1 MWSYFFMSD
10 IDDESKA
17 ENIEESE
24 PQSMDQMEELLDSNF
39 NINIPKAGEIRD
51 GIIASIT
58 EGQILVSIG
67 AKSEGI
73 ISGKEYEGIPEDIL
87 NTLTVGKAI
96 PVYVVTPEDQNGN
109 LVLSFIRAVEE
120 QSWQEAED
128 LLKSGES
135 FESEIV
141 GYNKGG
147 LIVPLSTIR
156 GFIPASQLSLSRKL
170 EITGST
176 PEEKYRSMIGE
187 KIECCVIEVD
197 RERHRLILS
206 ERAAS
211 GETRDMIRDKII
223 DSLEEGDIRT
233 GRVTSL
239 ADFGAFVNIGGAD
252 GLVHISEITYDH
264 IDNPNEVLKVGD
276 EVKVKVISVDR
287 DRRRIG
293 LSMRQLQEDPWTDQV
308 ANLKVG
314 QLVEGEITRLTN
326 FGAFARLDVPGEL
339 EGLIHISEISEKRV
353 EHPKE
358 VLKVGDHVAL
368 RILRIEKEEHRIGLS
383 LRRVDSAQYVDQ
395 DWKAI
400 AKELDVSTSSQEETL
415 GDIVGTIPPAAE
427 QPEEEAAKISA
438 GPEEEQAAQPAEEE
452 LTAQPAEEELTAQP
466 AEEEQAAQ
474 PAEEAQAAQPA
485 EEEQAAQPTEE
496 EQAAQ
501 PTEEEK
507 QPKESVDQES
517 ADSEETQE
525 TEEKEE
531 A

>member
-1 MWSYFFMSD
+1 MSD
-10 IDDESKA
+10 YDDESKA

-24 PQSMDQMEELLDSNF
+24 PQSMDKMEELLDSNF
-39 NINIPKAGEIRD
+39 IIDFPKAGEIRD
-51 GIIASIT
+51 GIIASIS
-58 EGQILVSIG
+58 EGQILVSVG
-67 AKSEGI
+67 AKSEGV
-73 ISGKEYEGIPEDIL
+73 ISGKEYEGIPQEIL
-87 NTLTVGKAI
+87 ETLEVGKAI

-120 QSWQEAED
+120 QSWQDAED

-176 PEEKYRSMIGE
+176 PEEKYKSMVGE

-211 GETRDMIRDKII
+211 GETRDMIRDKVI
-223 DSLEEGDIRT
+223 DNLEEGDVRT
-233 GRVTSL
+233 GRVTSM
-239 ADFGAFVNIGGAD
+239 ADFGVFVNIGGAD

-276 EVKVKVISVDR
+276 EVKVKVINIDR
-287 DRRRIG
+287 DRKRIG
-293 LSMRQLQEDPWTDQV
+293 LSMRQLQEDPWTSQV
-308 ANLKVG
+308 SHLKVG

-326 FGAFARLDVPGEL
+326 FGAFARLDIPGEL

-368 RILRIEKEEHRIGLS
+368 RILRIDEDEHRIGLS

-395 DWKAI
+395 DWKAL
-400 AKELDVSTSSQEETL
+400 AKDLDVSTSSQEETL
-415 GDIVGTIPPAAE
+415 GDIVGTIPAV
-427 QPEEEAAKISA
+427 EE
-438 GPEEEQAAQPAEEE
+438 
-452 LTAQPAEEELTAQP
+452 
-466 AEEEQAAQ
+466 
-474 PAEEAQAAQPA
+474 
-485 EEEQAAQPTEE
+485 QPTEE
-496 EQAAQ
+496 ADGSEVVTEEDQEVQPAQEEAQTEEAAAESEAVQVEDQGVQPVDEEIKTDEVVDQQAAE
-501 PTEEEK
+501 T
-507 QPKESVDQES
+507 D
-517 ADSEETQE
+517 ETQE
-525 TEEKEE
+525 TEDKDE

>member
-1 MWSYFFMSD
+1 MSD
-10 IDDESKA
+10 YDDESKA
-17 ENIEESE
+17 ENLEESE
-24 PQSMDQMEELLDSNF
+24 SQSMDKMEELLDSNF
-39 NINIPKAGEIRD
+39 MIDFPKAGEIRD
-51 GIIASIT
+51 GIIASIS
-58 EGQILVSIG
+58 EGQILVSVG
-67 AKSEGI
+67 AKSEGV
-73 ISGKEYEGIPEDIL
+73 ISGKEYEGIPQEIL
-87 NTLTVGKAI
+87 ETLEVGKAI

-120 QSWQEAED
+120 QSWLDAED

-170 EITGST
+170 EISGST
-176 PEEKYRSMIGE
+176 PEEKYKSMVGE
-187 KIECCVIEVD
+187 KIECRVIEVD

-211 GETRDMIRDKII
+211 GETRDMIRDKVL
-223 DSLEEGDIRT
+223 DNLQEGDVRT

-264 IDNPNEVLKVGD
+264 IDNPKEVLKVGD
-276 EVKVKVISVDR
+276 EVKVKVISIDR
-287 DRRRIG
+287 DRKRIG
-293 LSMRQLQEDPWTDQV
+293 LSMRQLQEDPWTSQV
-308 ANLKVG
+308 SHLKVG

-368 RILRIEKEEHRIGLS
+368 RILRIEEDEHRIGLS

-395 DWKAI
+395 DWKAL
-400 AKELDVSTSSQEETL
+400 AKDLNVSTSSQEETL
-415 GDIVGTIPPAAE
+415 GDIVGTIPAV
-427 QPEEEAAKISA
+427 EE
-438 GPEEEQAAQPAEEE
+438 
-452 LTAQPAEEELTAQP
+452 
-466 AEEEQAAQ
+466 
-474 PAEEAQAAQPA
+474 
-485 EEEQAAQPTEE
+485 QPTEE
-496 EQAAQ
+496 VAESEAVPAETQEVQQAEEEAQTEESQTEEAVDQQAAE
-501 PTEEEK
+501 T
-507 QPKESVDQES
+507 
-517 ADSEETQE
+517 EETQE
-525 TEEKEE
+525 TEDKEE